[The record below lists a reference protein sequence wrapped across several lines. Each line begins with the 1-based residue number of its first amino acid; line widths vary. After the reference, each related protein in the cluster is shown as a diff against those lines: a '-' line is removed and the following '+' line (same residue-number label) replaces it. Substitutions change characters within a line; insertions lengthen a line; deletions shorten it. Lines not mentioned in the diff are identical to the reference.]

1 MKYIGAISL
10 SLLLSLAASAAPPA
24 DTIRIT
30 QLGLQPDSRVN
41 ATPFV
46 NEAVKMCKERPGSV
60 LFFPKGRYDFWPQHA
75 IERDYYESNTSD
87 INPKR
92 LAIFFEKM
100 DGITLD
106 GGGSEFI
113 MHDRIQPVTLDNCSN
128 AVLKNFTID
137 WDVPLIGQGEVTAI
151 GKDYFDLRIDPCK
164 YPYLIENGKLVFVGE
179 GWKSAVTRMM
189 ELDVYTGVIQNGDRA
204 LGSKWNEYKAA
215 ELVPGMIRI
224 QRDGGFRR
232 YPKVGNILSL
242 RHGERDHAGM
252 FINES
257 CNVAMSDITIH
268 HTAGL
273 GILCQ
278 YAENLSFD
286 NVDVVPN
293 KAKGRY
299 FSGHDDGIHAMG
311 CKGYIRVTNCE
322 WQYLMDDPINIHGTC
337 VRITEVISP
346 TKVKCRFMESM
357 SVGLRWAVPG
367 DNVGFIDNKTMC
379 TEEENLA
386 KTFTKLNDR
395 EFVLETEKPFSAGIK
410 AGMALENRTWTP
422 DVEVRNCRFLSNRAR
437 GLLVSTPG
445 KVVIEDN
452 FFASSGSAIL
462 IAGDANYWYESGAV
476 RDVLIRNNRFDAS
489 CLTSGYQFTE
499 AVISILPEIPEPD
512 PSRPFHRN
520 IRIEDNHF
528 SSADYPILFAT
539 SVDGL
544 TFSGNT
550 IERSYEFRPWH
561 RRKAGI
567 TVDASKN
574 VKILDNKF
582 VGEVLGRTISIENMD
597 KREVKVSP
605 GSPYRV
611 VHNEAPT
618 RPNLMKR

>member
-1 MKYIGAISL
+1 MKYIGTISL
-10 SLLLSLAASAAPPA
+10 SLLLALSANAAPPA
-24 DTIRIT
+24 GDTIRIT
-30 QLGLQPDSRVN
+30 QLGLRPGSRIN

-46 NEAVKMCKERPGSV
+46 NEAVKRCREKPGSV
-60 LFFPKGRYDFWPQHA
+60 LYFPEGRYDFWPQHA
-75 IERDYYESNTSD
+75 VERDYHESNTTD

-92 LAIFFEKM
+92 LAVFFEGM

-128 AVLKNFTID
+128 AVLKNFTVD
-137 WDVPLIGQGEVTAI
+137 WDVPLMGQGEVTGI
-151 GKDYFDLRIDPCK
+151 GTDYFDLRIDPAK
-164 YPYLIENGKLVFVGE
+164 YPYILENGKLVFVGE
-179 GWKSAVTRMM
+179 GWKSPVTRMM
-189 ELDVYTGVIQNGDRA
+189 ELDVYTGVIQDGDRA
-204 LGSKWNEYKAA
+204 LGSKWNEYRAT
-215 ELVPGMIRI
+215 EPVPGVVRV
-224 QRDGGFRR
+224 RREGGFRR
-232 YPKVGNILSL
+232 YPKVGNILVL
-242 RHGERDHAGM
+242 RHGERDHAGI

-257 CNVAMSDITIH
+257 RNVSLSDITIH

-278 YAENLSFD
+278 YAENLDFD

-311 CKGYIRVTNCE
+311 CKGRIRVNDCE

-337 VRITEVISP
+337 VRITEVLSP
-346 TKVKCRFMESM
+346 TEVKCRFMESM

-367 DNVGFIDNKTMC
+367 DRVGFIDNKTMC
-379 TEEENLA
+379 TEEENA
-386 KTFTKLNDR
+386 TKSFTRLNER
-395 EFVLETEKPFSAGIK
+395 EFILETEKPFSRAIR

-422 DVEVRNCRFLSNRAR
+422 DVEIRNCRFLSNRAR
-437 GLLVSTPG
+437 GLLISTPG
-445 KVVIEDN
+445 KVVVENN

-476 RDVLIRNNRFDAS
+476 RDVLIRGNRFDAS
-489 CLTSGYQFTE
+489 CLSSGYQFTE

-528 SSADYPILFAT
+528 CSADYPILFAT

-550 IERSYEFRPWH
+550 IERSYDFRPWH
-561 RRKAGI
+561 PRKAGI
-567 TVDASKN
+567 TVDACRN
-574 VKILDNKF
+574 VTISGNEF
-582 VGEVLGRTISIENMD
+582 IGEVLGRTVSVENMHR
-597 KREVKVSP
+597 REVKIAP
-605 GSPYRV
+605 GSPYKV
-611 VHNEAPT
+611 VWNKEAA
-618 RPNLMKR
+618 RPKLQK